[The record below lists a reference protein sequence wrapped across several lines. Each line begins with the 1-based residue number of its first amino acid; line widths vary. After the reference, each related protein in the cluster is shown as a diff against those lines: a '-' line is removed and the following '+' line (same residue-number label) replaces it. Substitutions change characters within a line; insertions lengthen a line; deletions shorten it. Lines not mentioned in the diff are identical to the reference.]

1 MPKTIEEIKQTLS
14 KMENGNDLIEGIY
27 QAIET
32 EKLKGI
38 SESQKSNKEAQN
50 LRKFKIAFEKL
61 GYNPDENDLDTYIE
75 NITKTK
81 EEAGKNKETKI
92 TLETLTK
99 DFQSLRTNYEKTA
112 GELAQE
118 RKLASELKEKNNR
131 AKIKEILG
139 TKMQHQIY
147 GHDLIIDS
155 FIANGSVG
163 LDNDT
168 VVFLKGEDKIDMD
181 TGIKNFIESRPDIV
195 KLNQKGGADSAAGD
209 HKQAGAVDE
218 NAARLAILRK
228 MNRPVY

>member
-1 MPKTIEEIKQTLS
+1 VPKTIEEIKQTLS
-14 KMENGNDLIEGIY
+14 KMENGGDMIEGIY

-61 GYNPDENDLDTYIE
+61 GYNSDENDLDTYIE
-75 NITKTK
+75 TITKTK

-99 DFQSLRTNYEKTA
+99 DFQALRTNYEKTA

-118 RKLASELKEKNNR
+118 RKLAAELKDKNNKS
-131 AKIKEILG
+131 KIKEILG
-139 TKMQHQIY
+139 AKLQPHIY

-155 FIANGSVG
+155 FIANGSVT

-168 VVFLKGEDKIDMD
+168 VVFLKGEDKVDMEA
-181 TGIKNFIESRPDIV
+181 GIKSFMESRPDIV
-195 KLNQKGGADSAAGD
+195 KTNQKGGADSAAGD
-209 HKQAGAVDE
+209 HKAAGGDE